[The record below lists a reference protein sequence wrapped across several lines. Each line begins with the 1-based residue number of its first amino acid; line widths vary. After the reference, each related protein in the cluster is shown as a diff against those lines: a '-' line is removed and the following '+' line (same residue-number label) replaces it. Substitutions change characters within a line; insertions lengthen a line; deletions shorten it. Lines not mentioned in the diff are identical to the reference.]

1 MAAAMEDVSP
11 SMEEAERPREQAVE
25 KATRGTEAAKEA
37 AFELREAEKNQGTSA
52 LKVMQDQL

>member
-1 MAAAMEDVSP
+1 M
-11 SMEEAERPREQAVE
+11 
-25 KATRGTEAAKEA
+25 EAAKEA